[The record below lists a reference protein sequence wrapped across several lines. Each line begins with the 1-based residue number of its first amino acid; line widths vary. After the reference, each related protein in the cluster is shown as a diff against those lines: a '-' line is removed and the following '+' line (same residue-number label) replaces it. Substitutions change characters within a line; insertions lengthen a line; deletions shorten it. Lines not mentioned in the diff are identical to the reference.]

1 MGPETWGPVL
11 WEYLHVAAGHA
22 DLQRKPQAIVDRILD
37 GFHASIPCPSCSDHF
52 DDFRTKHKLDT
63 TLEAKTLT
71 TNLEGN
77 KNTTPTPP
85 IATTPTTTT
94 PTTPTPNST
103 TPTII
108 TPSVAQLTKRQDFP
122 ILRWTVKA
130 HNNVNKRNNKPLVDE
145 NQVVDYFRKTGTL
158 LNSNKKACQ
167 DSTSYY
173 YYVCV
178 VLGVLVVVLLGLL
191 FVFALRNAKLKTLL
205 KHRPKEETPN
215 KQRLGNT
222 LRANKLGQP

>member
-52 DDFRTKHKLDT
+52 DDFRITHKLDT

-71 TNLEGN
+71 NNLEGN
-77 KNTTPTPP
+77 KNTNPTPP
-85 IATTPTTTT
+85 ITTT
-94 PTTPTPNST
+94 PTST
-103 TPTII
+103 TPTSTTPTSTI
-108 TPSVAQLTKRQDFP
+108 TTPTQRQDFP
-122 ILRWTVKA
+122 MLRWSVKA
-130 HNNVNKRNNKPLVDE
+130 HNNVNKRNNKPLADE
-145 NQVVDYFRKTGTL
+145 DQVVDYFRKTGTL

-173 YYVCV
+173 YYACV
-178 VLGVLVVVLLGLL
+178 VLGVLVVVVLGLL
-191 FVFALRNAKLKTLL
+191 FVCALRNAKLKKLL
-205 KHRPKEETPN
+205 KHRLNEETSI
-215 KQRLGNT
+215 KQNPRDK
-222 LRANKLGQP
+222 LRNNKLGQF